1 MGGDALIPLLSGAG
15 GAATGAILAPFTG
28 GMSIPAMAAIGGGI
42 GAGAGR
48 AGTGGNLTQSLVSG
62 GLGAAGGYGLG
73 TLGAP
78 LLAVEAG
85 LPVGT
90 GLSTAAAGS
99 SVPGSLAATGTNLAG
114 TSLMPGVAA
123 SGMSGSSSLLGPN
136 TLQNAMLGTMLAG
149 QLGALLNPQ
158 PMQISHGP
166 VQGFSPPQIG
176 NSMQQFMIPVQPSQ
190 PPVFRL

>member
-1 MGGDALIPLLSGAG
+1 MGGDGLIPILSGIG
-15 GAATGAILAPFTG
+15 GTGLGVALAPFTG

-42 GAGAGR
+42 GSAAGR
-48 AGTGGNLTQSLVSG
+48 AGTGGNLTQSLISG

-99 SVPGSLAATGTNLAG
+99 SLPGSLAATGTNLAG
-114 TSLMPGVAA
+114 TSLMPGAAA
-123 SGMSGSSSLLGPN
+123 SGMSGGSSLLGPN

-149 QLGALLNPQ
+149 QLGSLLNPQ
-158 PMQISHGP
+158 PPHISAGP
-166 VQGFSPPQIG
+166 IQGFTPPQIG
-176 NSMQQFMIPVQPSQ
+176 SSMQQFMIPIQQPQ